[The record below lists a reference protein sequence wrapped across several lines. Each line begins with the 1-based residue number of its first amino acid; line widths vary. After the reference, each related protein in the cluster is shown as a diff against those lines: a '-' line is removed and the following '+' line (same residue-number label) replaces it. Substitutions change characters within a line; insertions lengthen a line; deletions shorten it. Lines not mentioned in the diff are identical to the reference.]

1 MNVLL
6 GVTSGIAAYKIPFL
20 IRQFLRGGDKIEVIP
35 TRNALKM
42 VTETVLY
49 TICGEPPLTETFPNQ
64 YSSDPMYHISLA
76 KWADVF
82 AIAPCT
88 ANTIGKLAAG
98 IGDNLLTS
106 TALAYNG
113 VKVIA
118 PAMNTNMW
126 NNEIVQRN
134 IAELKD
140 RGYFI
145 IPPATGELAC
155 GDEGSGRLPELE
167 YLQRSII
174 SYASFGLDLRG
185 LRLFVTAGASRE
197 YIDPVRFISNPSTGK
212 MGYEIAQNAVLRGAE
227 VIFAAPASVKRVEGA
242 KNITAESVSD
252 FVKIIDGSM
261 SDFDILISAAAFAD
275 FTPEK
280 RSGAKI
286 KKDAVPAG
294 LNLRLQKTTDI
305 LSRVKRQDGAKR
317 LIGFA
322 LETNDLI
329 KNASEKLKEKG
340 LEFIVANRPSNFGV
354 DSGDFIIIDKSGNE
368 RYESRTK
375 KDMANIILNR
385 LK

>member
-20 IRQFLRGGDKIEVIP
+20 IRQFLRAGDKVKVIP

-49 TICGEPPLTETFPNQ
+49 TICGEPPITETFPNQ

-82 AIAPCT
+82 AIVPCT

-98 IGDNLLTS
+98 IGDNLLT
-106 TALAYNG
+106 TIALSYNG
-113 VKVIA
+113 PKVIA
-118 PAMNTNMW
+118 PAMNTDMW

-134 IAELKD
+134 IAELKG

-155 GDEGSGRLPELE
+155 GDEGLGRLPELE
-167 YLQRSII
+167 YLQRCII
-174 SYASFGLDLRG
+174 SFASFGFDLRG

-242 KNITAESVSD
+242 KNITAESMSD
-252 FVKIIDGSM
+252 FVKVIDGSM
-261 SDFDILISAAAFAD
+261 PDFDILISAAAFAD

-280 RSGAKI
+280 ISGEKI
-286 KKDAVPAG
+286 KKETVAAG
-294 LNLRLQKTTDI
+294 LNLRLQKTADI
-305 LSRVKRQDGAKR
+305 LSRVKRHDGSKR

-329 KNASEKLKEKG
+329 KNASKKLKEKG
-340 LEFIVANRPSNFGV
+340 LEFIAANRPSNFGV

-368 RYESRTK
+368 RYNSRTK
-375 KDMANIILNR
+375 NDMANIILNR